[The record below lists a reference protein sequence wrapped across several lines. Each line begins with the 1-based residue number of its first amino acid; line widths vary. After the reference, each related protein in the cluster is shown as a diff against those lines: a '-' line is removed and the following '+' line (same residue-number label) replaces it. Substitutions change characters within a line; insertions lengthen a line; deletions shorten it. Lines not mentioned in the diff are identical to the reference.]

1 MTNQN
6 YIDQLRLPIIQSPMF
21 IVSNARLVIAS
32 SKAGIVGSF
41 PTANCRTLEAL
52 DQEFTEITQALG
64 SGKDALPWAVNIIV
78 SKMYARSKDDIELIL
93 KHKPPI
99 VITSLGN
106 PKEVVQKVHDYGGLV
121 YSDVINL
128 YHSKKAINAGVDG
141 LILVCNGAGGHT
153 GDLSPFAFISEV
165 RSIFDGT
172 IIVGGSISSGDS
184 VLAIQALG
192 ADMAYMGTRFIAT
205 EESDATEEY
214 KQMILNASA
223 SDIIKSNKITGVNGN
238 WLEQSLNNA
247 GINPNAG
254 GIQSTISNFKKM
266 IMPLIKQKLKVDF
279 DVSKA
284 SAKRWKDIFESD
296 STPSDNDESIS
307 PDAEGELEVPIV
319 EPEIPATP
327 NENPDEEVD
336 AVMDEYDINDGK
348 KVFDPKLRLE
358 YILISTF
365 VGAKMPS
372 KNAISILSILNF
384 FNTDKTM
391 FK

>member
-6 YIDQLRLPIIQSPMF
+6 YIAQLRLPIIQSPMF

-78 SKMYARSKDDIELIL
+78 SKMYARSNDDIELIL

-106 PKEVVQKVHDYGGLV
+106 PKEVVSKVHEYGGLV

-128 YHSKKAINAGVDG
+128 YHSKKAISAGVDG

-172 IIVGGSISSGDS
+172 IIVGGSISSGDA
-184 VLAIQALG
+184 VLAIKALG

-205 EESDATEEY
+205 EESDATEDY

-223 SDIIKSNKITGVNGN
+223 NDIIKSNKITGVNGN

-284 SAKRWKDIFESD
+284 SAKRWKDIFSAGQGVG
-296 STPSDNDESIS
+296 SIS
-307 PDAEGELEVPIV
+307 NVPSVEDLVLELEQQYK
-319 EPEIPATP
+319 E
-327 NENPDEEVD
+327 
-336 AVMDEYDINDGK
+336 
-348 KVFDPKLRLE
+348 
-358 YILISTF
+358 
-365 VGAKMPS
+365 S
-372 KNAISILSILNF
+372 KNRIS
-384 FNTDKTM
+384 
-391 FK
+391 